1 MSHAW
6 FFWRVAAFFWW
17 LTKCLPLSQPRL
29 SPQRSRFPVRL
40 GEFSIT
46 CYFVHHLDYAWI
58 VAIGKKYSFEVLVL
72 KGCDRVP
79 FKLVRAAD
87 IGEVDRGPLW
97 GIGKDLIDMYLYVI
111 LRLLA
116 SDFSGCYS
124 RIVAGDPSSVA
135 ELPPLPVKSIQI
147 LKASITY
154 SLGSRFET

>member
-1 MSHAW
+1 
-6 FFWRVAAFFWW
+6 
-17 LTKCLPLSQPRL
+17 
-29 SPQRSRFPVRL
+29 
-40 GEFSIT
+40 
-46 CYFVHHLDYAWI
+46 
-58 VAIGKKYSFEVLVL
+58 
-72 KGCDRVP
+72 
-79 FKLVRAAD
+79 
-87 IGEVDRGPLW
+87 
-97 GIGKDLIDMYLYVI
+97 MYLYVI